1 MMQHADVQ
9 TNKSEIN
16 PFHKTHYHIIQKQ
29 KAEKRTLKCKLNSP
43 IDFFELVGNKR
54 SKKYMRPIQHK

>member
-1 MMQHADVQ
+1 MQHADVQ

-29 KAEKRTLKCKLNSP
+29 QAEKRTLKCKLNSH
-43 IDFFELVGNKR
+43 IYFLEFVGYKR
-54 SKKYMRPIQHK
+54 PKK